1 MYNVKFVRDRKPRKL
16 VFKSDRKMKVYEGTG
31 INYKRIPQLR
41 MQGDWLAELGFDIG
55 KPINV
60 HCEDGKLVITLIK

>member
-1 MYNVKFVRDRKPRKL
+1 
-16 VFKSDRKMKVYEGTG
+16 MKVYEGTG

>member
-16 VFKSDRKMKVYEGTG
+16 VFKADRKMKVYEGTG

-41 MQGDWLAELGFDIG
+41 IRTDGLRNLDLILENQLMFIVKMENWL
-55 KPINV
+55 
-60 HCEDGKLVITLIK
+60 